1 MEKETN
7 LVTLSIVFGLI
18 LTISLSI
25 DNWTLSSAYA
35 KSDQLQYEISHCSVQ
50 RNNTYETS
58 GPCTDTSI
66 ETNVDKNAETKP
78 IDSFELKASE
88 LNPFG
93 PTVKLGTWCFR
104 VLLTIL
110 LQC

>member
-1 MEKETN
+1 MQRVIN
-7 LVTLSIVFGLI
+7 YNMRFQIV
-18 LTISLSI
+18 
-25 DNWTLSSAYA
+25 
-35 KSDQLQYEISHCSVQ
+35 QVQ

-66 ETNVDKNAETKP
+66 ETNDYKNAETKP

-93 PTVKLGTWCFR
+93 PTVK
-104 VLLTIL
+104 
-110 LQC
+110 